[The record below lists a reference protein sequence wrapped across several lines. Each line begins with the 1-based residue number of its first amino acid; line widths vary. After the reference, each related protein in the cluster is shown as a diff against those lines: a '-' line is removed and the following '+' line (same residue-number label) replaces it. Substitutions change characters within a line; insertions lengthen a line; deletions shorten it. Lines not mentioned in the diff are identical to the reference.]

1 MLAEWTI
8 FTQVSGVQRC
18 PRSSRQVAADDLR
31 PVHAIVVAGRAA
43 RPLQRAHPLRAL
55 LLPRADERAV
65 VDVVQRRHVERV
77 EDRVPLLKSVD
88 CSPQTRELTLRT
100 LRARPKAA
108 QAIFGRVRR
117 ARLAGRRAQLD

>member
-8 FTQVSGVQRC
+8 FTQVSGVQWC

-55 LLPRADERAV
+55 LLPSVDERV
-65 VDVVQRRHVERV
+65 LRR
-77 EDRVPLLKSVD
+77 
-88 CSPQTRELTLRT
+88 
-100 LRARPKAA
+100 
-108 QAIFGRVRR
+108 RR
-117 ARLAGRRAQLD
+117 AHGGGLGTDAAKACDLAISYFHILNPILSSNELSLRRTHSPRRERFFGT

>member
-43 RPLQRAHPLRAL
+43 RLLQRAHPLRAL

-65 VDVVQRRHVERV
+65 DLVDVMQRWHVERV
-77 EDRVPLLKSVD
+77 EV
-88 CSPQTRELTLRT
+88 
-100 LRARPKAA
+100 
-108 QAIFGRVRR
+108 I
-117 ARLAGRRAQLD
+117 

>member
-8 FTQVSGVQRC
+8 FTQVSGVQWC

-77 EDRVPLLKSVD
+77 EYRVVEGRKRFES
-88 CSPQTRELTLRT
+88 
-100 LRARPKAA
+100 AA
-108 QAIFGRVRR
+108 EGRK
-117 ARLAGRRAQLD
+117 QFLDVCGGPA

>member
-43 RPLQRAHPLRAL
+43 RPLQRAHPLRAVL
-55 LLPRADERAV
+55 PPRADERAV
-65 VDVVQRRHVERV
+65 VDVVQLATHMESAAEGRERFFLMYCL
-77 EDRVPLLKSVD
+77 R
-88 CSPQTRELTLRT
+88 PQ
-100 LRARPKAA
+100 
-108 QAIFGRVRR
+108 
-117 ARLAGRRAQLD
+117 LAT

>member
-1 MLAEWTI
+1 MFAEWTI

-43 RPLQRAHPLRAL
+43 RPLERAHPLRAL

-65 VDVVQRRHVERV
+65 VDVVQRRHVEGV
-77 EDRVPLLKSVD
+77 EDRVVEVHVAERRPPLRFHV
-88 CSPQTRELTLRT
+88 
-100 LRARPKAA
+100 AN
-108 QAIFGRVRR
+108 FGRVRR

>member
-55 LLPRADERAV
+55 LLPRKPIAPSGEPGAKFM
-65 VDVVQRRHVERV
+65 
-77 EDRVPLLKSVD
+77 PLLKS
-88 CSPQTRELTLRT
+88 
-100 LRARPKAA
+100 A
-108 QAIFGRVRR
+108 VRR
-117 ARLAGRRAQLD
+117 RERADFADFESAAEGRASDFWTCAAGPPSRAPRTA

>member
-31 PVHAIVVAGRAA
+31 PVHAIVVSGRAA

-65 VDVVQRRHVERV
+65 VDVVPG
-77 EDRVPLLKSVD
+77 DKFMPLLKSVEHHL
-88 CSPQTRELTLRT
+88 REVLS
-100 LRARPKAA
+100 
-108 QAIFGRVRR
+108 I
-117 ARLAGRRAQLD
+117 